1 MIQYKKLYTALES
14 IVQVNQDFAQ
24 SDYNFQQHILDFI
37 QDSSDQLS
45 A

>member
-24 SDYNFQQHILDFI
+24 SDYNLE
-37 QDSSDQLS
+37 
-45 A
+45 